1 MKKLD
6 LSKSLYELVTLYPE
20 IKDLMYKLGFDVIA
34 KPGMLQTAGR
44 YVTIPKGAKMKH
56 IPMDQIIQTFE
67 ANGFEVEG
75 EF

>member
-20 IKDLMYKLGFDVIA
+20 IKDLMYKLGFDAVA